1 MGDSLDYFRSLLETN
16 IVLDDT
22 LSFDNPIIS
31 QVTYDLLNSLR
42 VRHDYSIEIIQDGC
56 TYI

>member
-1 MGDSLDYFRSLLETN
+1 MGDSLCYFRSLLETN

-31 QVTYDLLNSLR
+31 QVAYNLLNPSR
-42 VRHDYSIEIIQDGC
+42 VRYDCSIKII
-56 TYI
+56 